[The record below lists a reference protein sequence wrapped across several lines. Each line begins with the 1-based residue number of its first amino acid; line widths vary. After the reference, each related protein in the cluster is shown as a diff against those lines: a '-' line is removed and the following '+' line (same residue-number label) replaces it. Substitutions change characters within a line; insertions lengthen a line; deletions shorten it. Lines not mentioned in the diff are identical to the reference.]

1 MPDIINADAIVAQH
15 EAYYRDNGQGIKDLK
30 NELKQDIV
38 SEMYITDKGSAR
50 SQVVDTAFVTSTEVM
65 QAYQDAWTSKGGA
78 IITPNQ
84 MILKKVKVDKTLK
97 NLQALFESWLG
108 FLDNGNLD
116 YRTKPLTTWF
126 INTVI
131 IPQIKEDLEL
141 KMIFKGVRVEPT
153 PGTAGP
159 AINAIDGFGTQITNA
174 IAAGS
179 ISPTVMG
186 AIPTGANAD
195 VEFVELINDF
205 FQTAIPRLYWDKLE
219 PIRVS
224 QNLYD
229 MYTNGMDIKSNTA
242 YKRFDDDKL
251 NEIRIN
257 GGWTGVKLVGVPSQ
271 NGSSRIWTTTVGNSA
286 KRTMFGKNQETFEVQ
301 KNKREVDIFT
311 EWYLAYNFWYYQL
324 VYCNELV

>member
-1 MPDIINADAIVAQH
+1 MPDQITAAAIVAQH

-30 NELKQDIV
+30 NELKQDTV
-38 SEMYITDKGSAR
+38 SEMYISDKGTAR

-65 QAYQDAWTSKGGA
+65 QAYQDTWTSKGGA
-78 IITPNQ
+78 VITPNQ

-141 KMIFKGVRVEPT
+141 KMVFKGVRVEPT
-153 PGTAGP
+153 AGTAGP
-159 AINAIDGFGTQITNA
+159 AINAIDGFGTQIA
-174 IAAGS
+174 KGIIAGS

-186 AIPTGANAD
+186 AIPTGIDAD
-195 VEFVELINDF
+195 ITFVKLINDF
-205 FQTAIPRLYWDKLE
+205 FQSAVPRLYRDKLG
-219 PIRVS
+219 PILVS
-224 QNLYD
+224 QDLYD
-229 MYTNGMDIKSNTA
+229 MYTSGMDIISNSA

-271 NGSSRIWTTTVGNSA
+271 NGSSRIWTTTKGNSA
-286 KRTMFGKNQETFEVQ
+286 KRVMFGANENTFEVQ
-301 KNKREVDIFT
+301 VNKREVDIFT
-311 EWYLAYNFWYYQL
+311 EWYLAYNFWYHQM
-324 VYCNELV
+324 VYCTELA